1 MGTEAPAK
9 TLPIETQE
17 YYKIK
22 LLLLVNMLFAV
33 SIFLGCGLEV
43 WTGAL
48 QDCSTA
54 GQPRGFTCKIK
65 WEQKPIFKFN
75 QAKDTRL
82 TSLHVWPLAKLDN
95 LKFKDI

>member
-17 YYKIK
+17 SYKIE
-22 LLLLVNMLFAV
+22 LLLLVNMLFAI

-48 QDCSTA
+48 QHCRPVQGVYLQNKMRTK
-54 GQPRGFTCKIK
+54 TNI
-65 WEQKPIFKFN
+65 
-75 QAKDTRL
+75 
-82 TSLHVWPLAKLDN
+82 
-95 LKFKDI
+95 

>member
-17 YYKIK
+17 SYKIK
-22 LLLLVNMLFAV
+22 LLLLVNMLFAI

-48 QDCSTA
+48 QDCRPA
-54 GQPRGFTCKIK
+54 RGVYSQNKMRTKTNI
-65 WEQKPIFKFN
+65 
-75 QAKDTRL
+75 
-82 TSLHVWPLAKLDN
+82 
-95 LKFKDI
+95 

>member
-17 YYKIK
+17 SYKIK
-22 LLLLVNMLFAV
+22 LLLLVNMLFAI

-48 QDCSTA
+48 QHC
-54 GQPRGFTCKIK
+54 RL
-65 WEQKPIFKFN
+65 
-75 QAKDTRL
+75 QASPGGL
-82 TSLHVWPLAKLDN
+82 LAK
-95 LKFKDI
+95 

>member
-17 YYKIK
+17 SYKIK
-22 LLLLVNMLFAV
+22 LLLLVNMLFAI

-43 WTGAL
+43 
-48 QDCSTA
+48 CRP
-54 GQPRGFTCKIK
+54 GQPRGFTRKIK

-95 LKFKDI
+95 FKFKDI